1 MRHLIPMVPLTVL
14 GLLGVACV
22 CWFLGSGNPST
33 PAGYVGYV
41 TQGSVFGHRQFL
53 ATQAGPTSS
62 GRTWLAEVV
71 NVSVTPYTYDETFA
85 GEESILSK
93 DSLKIAFSIH
103 LVWRIDPQQ
112 VQNFV
117 EHFSTLGTVK
127 DSDAIVRT
135 AYENFMRQPLRT
147 FARDEL
153 QKFNGL
159 EIKDNIAAI
168 GDAIQTRL
176 TKFSA
181 NSPFEIKSVV
191 VGNIQYPT
199 EVSQAVSE
207 KLASTQ
213 ILERK
218 KIEITI
224 AEAESKRRV
233 VEAQG
238 IADSMNII
246 NQKLTAQYL
255 QHEAIEAQ
263 KQMVNSPNHT
273 VIYIPVGNMGVP
285 LTATIDA
292 DGLSPTKASE
302 TMP

>member
-1 MRHLIPMVPLTVL
+1 MRHFIDLVPYTLL
-14 GLLGVACV
+14 GLLGVAL
-22 CWFLGSGNPST
+22 CWFLGSANPST

-53 ATQAGPTSS
+53 GTQAGPTSS
-62 GRTWLAEVV
+62 GRKWLADVV
-71 NVSVTPYTYDETFA
+71 NVSVTPYTYDEAFA
-85 GEESILSK
+85 GDEAILSK
-93 DSLKIAFSIH
+93 DSLKISFAIH

-112 VQNFV
+112 ARNFV
-117 EHFSTLGTVK
+117 EHFSTLSTEK
-127 DSDAIVRT
+127 SSDAIVRT

-153 QKFNGL
+153 QKFDGL
-159 EIKDNIAAI
+159 EIKNNIGLI
-168 GDAIQTRL
+168 GSVIETRL
-176 TKFSA
+176 KTFA
-181 NSPFEIKSVV
+181 AGSPFEVNSVV
-191 VGNIQYPT
+191 VGNIQYPP

-218 KIEITI
+218 KIEVTI
-224 AEAESKRRV
+224 ADAEAKRRV

-246 NQKLTAQYL
+246 NQKLTSQYL

-273 VIYIPVGNMGVP
+273 VIYIPTGQMGVP
-285 LTATIDA
+285 LTATMDA
-292 DGLSPTKASE
+292 EGKDLHTSTTE
-302 TMP
+302 